1 MKRLIFLL
9 ISGITA
15 LPILAQLN
23 GDGYYRIQNTSNYGR
38 YLTISNNKVDETN
51 KNAIKRGEEG
61 NVYGLKTINDAVSD
75 PSSIVY
81 ISKDN
86 TAKSNNA
93 YNIQAQGIN
102 PLKFLKDNGAELK
115 IYPEGK
121 GYFLYGSKDAI
132 TLYLYDNTFLVLLL
146 KLLDYISQQ
155 LSEVLYQQ
163 RVIRDENRI
172 EVSRRIASDKNML
185 NTLKALENRQSNI
198 EEYSRLSTNY
208 SEAAALFSLATYLKQ

>member
-115 IYPEGK
+115 IYPEDK
-121 GYFLYGSKDAI
+121 GYFL
-132 TLYLYDNTFLVLLL
+132 LFLGLH
-146 KLLDYISQQ
+146 I
-155 LSEVLYQQ
+155 
-163 RVIRDENRI
+163 
-172 EVSRRIASDKNML
+172 
-185 NTLKALENRQSNI
+185 
-198 EEYSRLSTNY
+198 
-208 SEAAALFSLATYLKQ
+208 EAAYPYPCLVVRTASPVGQGGEGQRHQRQCGGGVYEPELCQLAVIEK